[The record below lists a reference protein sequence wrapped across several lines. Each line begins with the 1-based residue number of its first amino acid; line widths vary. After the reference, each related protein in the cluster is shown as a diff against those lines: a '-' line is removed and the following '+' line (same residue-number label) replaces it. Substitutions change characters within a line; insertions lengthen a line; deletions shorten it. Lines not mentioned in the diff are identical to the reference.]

1 MKSDPRKGRTSALV
15 ITALLFLVVALNG
28 SGTAARPADLR
39 GTDDAA
45 IKEITVSFD
54 VVNTNRSAVPCPSD
68 GSRHV
73 VTGHIVGPRSE
84 LVGAAE
90 RPHLLTVLLTGFD
103 EGEWTWR
110 FKDVPGYDYPVEMAR
125 LGHASLSIDMLG
137 FGASGH
143 PNGHLVCWG
152 SQADVLHQII
162 QQLRRGSYRVL
173 DGSVQPVRFSTVLVS
188 GHDTGPWPT
197 IINAYTWPGDIDG
210 ISGQILAHQ
219 GYTPYIID
227 IFARRAAGC
236 ALGGQNHDDPPD
248 DADDLTDDPS
258 HGGGYISFGP
268 ADEQFSSDLFYEK
281 RADPAVIDAVL
292 GLRNRNPCGHIT
304 SVNATIRMNLLR
316 MSEIDVPI
324 LLVYP
329 GPDDP
334 VFTRDGQEQ
343 EAANYSGSDDVTTV
357 WLDSGHF
364 PELEGCAP
372 DFRRL
377 YAHWVHERWQVGM
390 DVPAPTVAPG
400 LCVTEVRVKEPQTLL
415 P

>member
-1 MKSDPRKGRTSALV
+1 MSSRVVMTPGKLTLVAALV
-15 ITALLFLVVALNG
+15 VIGASLSGPAGAGPGVTDRTAVTEIAVA
-28 SGTAARPADLR
+28 
-39 GTDDAA
+39 
-45 IKEITVSFD
+45 FD

-73 VTGHIVGPRSE
+73 VTGHLVGPSSE
-84 LVGAAE
+84 LTGSADEDRV
-90 RPHLLTVLLTGFD
+90 LTVLLTGFD

-110 FKDVPGYDYPVEMAR
+110 FTELPGYDNPVEMAK
-125 LGHASLSIDMLG
+125 LGHISLSLDMLG

-162 QQLRRGSYRVL
+162 EQLRGGTYRIL
-173 DGSVQPVRFSTVLVS
+173 GDGAEVVEFSTVLVS
-188 GHDTGPWPT
+188 GHDTGPWPA

-219 GYTPYIID
+219 GHTPYIIE
-227 IFARRAAGC
+227 IFARRAAAC
-236 ALGGQNHDDPPD
+236 ALGGQNHDDPPEDPD
-248 DADDLTDDPS
+248 DPTDDQS
-258 HGGGYISFGP
+258 HGGGYVFFGP
-268 ADEQFSSDLFYEK
+268 PNEQFRSDLFYEK

-292 GLRNRNPCGHIT
+292 RLRNRNPCGHIT

-316 MSEIDVPI
+316 MPEIAIPV

-334 VFTRDGQEQ
+334 VFSREGQEQ
-343 EAANYSGSDDVTTV
+343 EAANYSGSDDVTTA

-364 PELEGCAP
+364 PELEGCAA
-372 DFRRL
+372 DFRAL
-377 YAHWVHERWQVGM
+377 YAHWVHERWDVGV
-390 DVPAPTVAPG
+390 DLSAPTVGPEE
-400 LCVTEVRVKEPQTLL
+400 CVTEVRVKGA
-415 P
+415 